1 MGGIVASEA
10 SRKKFDV
17 PNNIIKRLHEKNGGQ
32 FAPWPPGS
40 ATVCETERAYHKS
53 IRGGRPF
60 ATEQVPLI
68 KQN

>member
-1 MGGIVASEA
+1 MTSSDYYLEMLIYCALDAASQTKILIVHIHLFYNFNA
-10 SRKKFDV
+10 KT
-17 PNNIIKRLHEKNGGQ
+17 I
-32 FAPWPPGS
+32 
-40 ATVCETERAYHKS
+40 CETERAYHKS